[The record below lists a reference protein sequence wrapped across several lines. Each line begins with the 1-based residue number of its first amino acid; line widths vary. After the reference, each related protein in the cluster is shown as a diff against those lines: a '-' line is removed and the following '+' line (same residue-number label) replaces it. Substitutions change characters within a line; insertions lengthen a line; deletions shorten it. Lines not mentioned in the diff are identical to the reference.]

1 LTDATC
7 LSPAPYAQMDQADF
21 EQWYTNAIDV
31 LRNGLLPKVR
41 NDDLKR
47 RVEDII
53 AGNAA

>member
-1 LTDATC
+1 
-7 LSPAPYAQMDQADF
+7 MDQADF